1 MATET
6 TTIRVRRETRD
17 RLAKQAEQRG
27 VSLSALLSEFAGREE
42 RAAIFRAEREAAT
55 ADRSNRATEAE
66 EDLWASTLSD
76 GID

>member
-17 RLAKQAEQRG
+17 RLAKQAEKRG
-27 VSLSALLSEFAGREE
+27 ISLSALLNDIAGREE
-42 RAAIFRAEREAAT
+42 HAAIFKAEREAVAV
-55 ADRSNRATEAE
+55 DRANEAAE
-66 EDLWASTLSD
+66 VEDDLWASTLSD

>member
-6 TTIRVRRETRD
+6 TTIRVTRATRD
-17 RLAKQAEQRG
+17 RLARQAEQRG
-27 VSLSALLSEFAGREE
+27 VSLSALLNDIAGREE
-42 RAAIFRAEREAAT
+42 RSAIFRAEREAVGV
-55 ADRSNRATEAE
+55 DRANAAAGAE